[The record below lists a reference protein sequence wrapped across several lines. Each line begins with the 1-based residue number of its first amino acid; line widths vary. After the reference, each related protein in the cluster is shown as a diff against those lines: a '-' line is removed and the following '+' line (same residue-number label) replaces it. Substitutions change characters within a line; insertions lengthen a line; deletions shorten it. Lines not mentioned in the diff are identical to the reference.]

1 MVPRPFIAEVL
12 LRILWKD
19 KGMKLSE
26 FFRNATASRTD
37 ENGESVVIN
46 QKNLNTLKL
55 NRQIRALVPGQ
66 TLYGEVVSRKGGE
79 VQIRLADDMVLSA
92 RLERDMAIDIGK
104 IMTFEVRNNGKALT
118 LSPLFANTAT
128 DANVFKALDM
138 ASLPVNETTVEMTQ
152 NMMEQGLSIDK
163 NNIQNIYKDVTT
175 HMDAEVRDIIQ
186 LHQLKL
192 EVTPENLEQ
201 LKSYQSMQHQLT
213 GAMNQITNELAGQM
227 EQMLLS
233 DNPMEVLVLLS
244 KWNAVFLGENN
255 SSITSEVIQN
265 TDLAGKI
272 PPMVENP
279 DIVESQN
286 TRVNHN
292 IEMAINIGVN
302 RNITENLYSELLQGL
317 RESLHIL
324 DSEGTNAK
332 IQNLIKNLDV
342 GTVTISD
349 VRDVLGKKEFEVL
362 LKNHLKTNWLL
373 EPEQFQDRR
382 EVEKVYQRISRQ
394 LGELQGTLS
403 KATGMEAENVLKSV
417 TNMQN
422 NLDFINQ
429 LNQTFTYIQIP
440 LQMGEKEAHGELYVY
455 TNKRNLASNDGNISA
470 FLHLDMEHLGP
481 VDVYVAMKNQKVST
495 KFYLRDDEMID
506 FIQEHIH
513 ILNERLA
520 RRGYDMNCEMLIR
533 EQEEEKSILDR
544 MTEDERNISVLSQ
557 YSFDVRA

>member
-1 MVPRPFIAEVL
+1 MVPRPFIAEAL

-55 NRQIRALVPGQ
+55 SRQIRALVPGQ
-66 TLYGEVVSRKGGE
+66 TLYGEVISRKGGE

-186 LHQLKL
+186 LHQLKI
-192 EVTPENLEQ
+192 EVTQENLEQ
-201 LKSYQSMQHQLT
+201 LKNYQSMQHQLT

-233 DNPMEVLVLLS
+233 DNPGEALKLLS
-244 KWNAVFLGENN
+244 KWNAVFYGENN
-255 SSITSEVIQN
+255 SSITSDVIQN
-265 TDLAGKI
+265 ADLVGNSPHMQENPNI
-272 PPMVENP
+272 VEN
-279 DIVESQN
+279 QN
-286 TRVNHN
+286 VSTNQN
-292 IEMAINIGVN
+292 IETAINIGVN
-302 RNITENLYSELLQGL
+302 PNITENPDLELLQGL
-317 RESLHIL
+317 RDSLLIL
-324 DSEGTNAK
+324 DPEGKNTK
-332 IQNLIKNLDV
+332 ILNLIKTLDA

-349 VRDVLGKKEFEVL
+349 VREVLGEKEFEVL
-362 LKNHLKTNWLL
+362 LKNPLKTNWLL
-373 EPEQFQDRR
+373 EPEQFQDKR
-382 EVEKVYQRISRQ
+382 EIEKVYQRINRH
-394 LGELQGTLS
+394 LGELQGALS
-403 KATGMEAENVLKSV
+403 NATGMESGNVLKAV

-429 LNQTFTYIQIP
+429 LNQTFTYMQIP
-440 LQMGEKEAHGELYVY
+440 LQMGGKEAHGELYVY
-455 TNKRNLASNDGNISA
+455 TNKRNLASNDGNVSA

-495 KFYLRDDEMID
+495 KFYLKNDEMID

-533 EQEEEKSILDR
+533 EQEEDKSVLER
-544 MTEDERNISVLSQ
+544 MTEGERNVSVLSQ